1 MNYIFLAQSTFLEH
15 FPRSIYSIQLY
26 PETDNPFT
34 SSSLILV
41 WSGQSDKLWID
52 VNGSLMNDQ
61 DRIICLNPPVFL
73 KCNQYFM
80 QEWQRKEQLYGQII
94 ALFDKSKLWEYAVPL
109 CKELC
114 DLYENRCGIKIY
126 LRNSSKKST
135 LLTSLWPWK
144 LIGSWFKLL
153 IFSRIYDY
161 YKLSNILTL
170 QSSAFQNILTTFRPH
185 PEYFKVSFFGGSYPL
200 FVRNKEFIYRGLD
213 FEKISDF
220 THRLCA
226 EFPEANLVTKVDK
239 FHYM

>member
-1 MNYIFLAQSTFLEH
+1 MNYIFLAQSTFLVH

-52 VNGSLMNDQ
+52 VNWSLMNDQ

-114 DLYENRCGIKIY
+114 DLYENRCGIKIF

-144 LIGSWFKLL
+144 LLEVGLNFWFFLGFTITTNWATYWLFNPQPFKIFSQRSDLTQSILKWVSSEALIHCLCGTKNLSIEDWTLKRFQILPIGSVLSFQRQTWLL
-153 IFSRIYDY
+153 R
-161 YKLSNILTL
+161 
-170 QSSAFQNILTTFRPH
+170 
-185 PEYFKVSFFGGSYPL
+185 
-200 FVRNKEFIYRGLD
+200 
-213 FEKISDF
+213 
-220 THRLCA
+220 
-226 EFPEANLVTKVDK
+226 
-239 FHYM
+239 